1 MKRPDNNTNNNSS
14 KRLKQDQQLSFNEDV
29 AEIQALLQASNE
41 ASNET
46 QNSTTTSNE
55 SLQGSNVHD
64 STATSNIEPMPNT
77 QSSSAQ
83 HANSSTGNV
92 VNESRT
98 ASDEDTRLME
108 ENHIYRNGINGDG
121 NSNDTN
127 IIPNE
132 LPQAPIRN
140 NMSRLITSSD
150 EEDDESIGRRWL
162 SSGQRRAPRL
172 GSEFQADLP
181 TPGE

>member
-29 AEIQALLQASNE
+29 AEI
-41 ASNET
+41 
-46 QNSTTTSNE
+46 
-55 SLQGSNVHD
+55 
-64 STATSNIEPMPNT
+64 
-77 QSSSAQ
+77 
-83 HANSSTGNV
+83 
-92 VNESRT
+92 
-98 ASDEDTRLME
+98 
-108 ENHIYRNGINGDG
+108 HIYRNGINGDG

-150 EEDDESIGRRWL
+150 EEDDGSIGRRWL

-172 GSEFQADLP
+172 GSEFQAYLP
-181 TPGE
+181 TPV